1 MKQYAINNKNICDFR
16 LSLIEE
22 EKSPSTIDKYLR
34 DIRAFSLYCEEKTLS
49 KQTVIQYKQSL
60 IASGYSIRSAN
71 SMLAALN
78 SFFHCM
84 GWDELKIRYLKLQ
97 KQIYRPQDK
106 ELTKEEYKHLCRIAE
121 ESNNMRLSLLIQT
134 LCCTGIRVSELHFI
148 TWEALQLGE
157 AEVTDKGKS
166 RIVFIVPALR
176 QKLIAYCRSNGIA
189 AGPVFIT
196 RSGKMLERT
205 YIWREMKALCRK
217 AGVNPEK
224 VYPHNL
230 RHLFAREFYSQ
241 THDIAK
247 LADVLG
253 HSSVETTRI
262 YIMSTG
268 EEHRKMMEKM
278 DLTL

>member
-1 MKQYAINNKNICDFR
+1 MSEDNMCDFVIH
-16 LSLIEE
+16 LTEE
-22 EKSPSTIDKYLR
+22 ERSPSTVEKYLR
-34 DIRAFSLYCEEKTLS
+34 DVRAFALYCEGKALS

-60 IASGYSIRSAN
+60 TAAGYTIRSAN

-78 SFFHCM
+78 SFFHYM
-84 GWDELKIRYLKLQ
+84 GWDELKVRYLKMQ

-106 ELTKEEYKHLCRIAE
+106 ELTKEEYKHLCRVAE
-121 ESNNMRLSLLIQT
+121 QSNNVRLSLLIQA

-148 TWEALQLGE
+148 TREALQLGE
-157 AEVTDKGKS
+157 AIVTDKGKS
-166 RIVFIVPALR
+166 RTVFIVPNLR
-176 QKLIAYCRSNGIA
+176 HRLTNYCDSKNIQ
-189 AGPVFIT
+189 AGPVFVT
-196 RSGKMLERT
+196 RCGTVLDRA
-205 YIWREMKALCRK
+205 YIWREMKALCSK

-247 LADVLG
+247 LADILG